1 LSTAKP
7 HKIIFLLSGIFFLVN
22 FSFPVFS
29 QTVLLKGK
37 VSDEK
42 GEPLHLADVVIDS
55 EKLHALTDDKGYFSL
70 TVPVGKKL
78 ELKILYKGKIP
89 FIVTISTEIGKN
101 IYLDIKMKDE
111 VLLLDPVIIQKEDP
125 DKRRE
130 VSSFKIDPKI
140 PKYLPS
146 AFNDFN
152 KILVTLPGVSSNS
165 ELTSQYNVRGG
176 NFDEN
181 LVYVNGIEI
190 YRPFLVKAGQ
200 QEGLSFINPDLV
212 RDIEFSAGG
221 WQAKYGD
228 KLSSV
233 LSVNYKIPYR
243 FKASASA
250 GLLGGTFHLENIS
263 KNNRFSYIIGAR
275 QKTAQYLLNTLPVK
289 GEYRPRFFDIQSYLH
304 IKLSKPDKYG
314 ISRTNLGLL
323 TSFARNRYFILPSKR
338 ETTFGT
344 TDEVIKLAVD
354 FEGRE
359 YLEYE
364 TFQSALKLEHSFSDQ
379 YRSEWMISGVMAGE
393 REYGDVEAA
402 YKLCDVDPDPNSSQ
416 FNQCIFTR
424 GFGSLFNHARNR
436 LLVRTFNFTNH
447 HYFIK
452 SRKNGF
458 QFGMSAGYENIRDS
472 LSEYSFIDSL
482 GYVSLINNLKSSMQ
496 IESFRFQS
504 YGQHSLYLDSTR
516 QITYGVRLNYWTLNN
531 QLLVSPRIQY
541 SWKPQSR
548 KDIIYKASIGLYQ
561 QPPFYRELRDF
572 EGNIHRDL
580 KAQSSV
586 HLIAGRDM
594 NFKAWGRD
602 FKFSGELWG
611 KYLWNVIPYDI
622 DNVRIRYYAHN
633 NAKAYAG
640 GADFR
645 INGEFVKGA
654 ESWFSLGIISTRE
667 DVEGD
672 GRGFIRRPVDQRVT
686 AAIFFQDHLPNNP
699 SIRAYLNLVYGTGLP
714 FGPPSSVENRAVFSA
729 PSYRRVDLG
738 FSKLLNYT
746 DKDIARKTFFE
757 SVWISAE
764 VLNLLGVNNTISYL
778 WISDVNR
785 NQYAVPNTLSTR
797 FVNVRIVAVI

>member
-1 LSTAKP
+1 MSTAKP